1 MKKLAVASIGAL
13 ILAGALPA
21 FAQSHSHDAAPATQ
35 AMLQPGAKW
44 ATDAPL
50 RAGMDGIRS
59 GVAELRA
66 KERFTLGDYRRLA
79 NGVDAHVASIVANC
93 KLAPEADASLH
104 AVIAELNAASDEMRK
119 PWPEP
124 ARGLHRARQA
134 LDAYQRTFD
143 HAGFKPVA

>member
-1 MKKLAVASIGAL
+1 MKKWGVVSMAAL
-13 ILAGALPA
+13 IVAGALPA

-35 AMLQPGAKW
+35 AMLQPGTKW

-59 GVAELRA
+59 GVADLRE
-66 KERFTLGDYRRLA
+66 KERFSMGDYRRLA
-79 NGVDAHVASIVANC
+79 NEVDAHVASIVANC
-93 KLAPEADASLH
+93 KLSPEADASLL
-104 AVIAELNAASDEMRK
+104 AVIAELTAASDEMRK

-124 ARGLHRARQA
+124 ARGLHRAKQA
-134 LDAYQRTFD
+134 LDTYQRTFE

>member
-1 MKKLAVASIGAL
+1 MKKWGVVSMTAL
-13 ILAGALPA
+13 IVAGALPA

-66 KERFTLGDYRRLA
+66 KEQFAVADYRRLA
-79 NGVDAHVASIVANC
+79 DGIDAHVASIVANC

-104 AVIAELNAASDEMRK
+104 GVIAELAAASDEMRK

-124 ARGLHRARQA
+124 ARGLHRAKQA
-134 LDAYQRTFD
+134 LDTYQRTFD
-143 HAGFKPVA
+143 HAGFRPVG

>member
-1 MKKLAVASIGAL
+1 MKKWGIVSMTAL
-13 ILAGALPA
+13 IVAGALPA

-66 KERFTLGDYRRLA
+66 KEQSAVADYRRLA
-79 NGVDAHVASIVANC
+79 DGIDAHVASIVANC

-104 AVIAELNAASDEMRK
+104 GVIAELNAASEEMRK

-124 ARGLHRARQA
+124 ARGLHRAKQA
-134 LDAYQRTFD
+134 LDTYQRTFD
-143 HAGFKPVA
+143 HAGFRPVA